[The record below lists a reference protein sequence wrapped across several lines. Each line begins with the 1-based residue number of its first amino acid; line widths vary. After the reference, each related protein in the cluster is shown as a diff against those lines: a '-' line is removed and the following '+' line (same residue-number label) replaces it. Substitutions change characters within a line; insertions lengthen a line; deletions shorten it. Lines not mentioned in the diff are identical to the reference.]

1 VPEQAISRVRRWTM
15 LIVSLTATL
24 CANVFINGVA
34 FLIPTLHA
42 RHGTSLAEGGL
53 LASLPSFG
61 MVITLFAWGY
71 LLDRIGERI
80 VLTLGLALTAAAGFA
95 AASAHS
101 TLAMGAFLILGGMAA
116 ASSISAC
123 GRLVT
128 GWFPPHQ
135 RALAM
140 GIRQTAQPLGIALA
154 ALVIPELAKRSFST
168 ALLFPAVLCAA
179 AAVLSALGVKDPP
192 RPIRADASDAQLAN
206 PYRSTATLWRIHA
219 ASALLM
225 VPQPVVLTFM
235 LVWFMLDRGLSAAW
249 AGALV
254 GLSQLIGALGRIAVG
269 RWADHVGSRM
279 RPLRILAVATSV
291 VMLALA
297 FTDHLNW
304 PLAVPMMVTAA
315 ALTGDSGL
323 PFTTIPELAGP
334 FWSGRAL
341 SAQNALERL
350 MVALGPPIF
359 GGLISTAGFPAAF
372 AVCAVFPLA
381 ALPFVPVGP
390 QPPPPGGTTRERSAG
405 GAAAHT
411 GRQQRAAAVES

>member
-1 VPEQAISRVRRWTM
+1 MM
-15 LIVSLTATL
+15 LGVSLGATL

-34 FLIPTLHA
+34 FLIPMLHV

-71 LLDRIGERI
+71 LLDRVGERI
-80 VLTLGLALTAAAGFA
+80 VLSLGLALTAAAGFA

-101 TLAMGAFLILGGMAA
+101 TLAVGAFLILGGMAA
-116 ASSISAC
+116 ASSITAC

-154 ALVIPELAKRSFST
+154 ALVIPELAKRGFST
-168 ALLFPAVLCAA
+168 ALLFPAMLCTISAV
-179 AAVLSALGVKDPP
+179 AAVVCVKDPP
-192 RPIRADASDAQLAN
+192 RVDRTDAPAEQLEN
-206 PYRSTATLWRIHA
+206 PYRRTSALWRIHA
-219 ASALLM
+219 ASVLLM

-235 LVWFMLDRGLSAAW
+235 LAWFMMDRGMSVGW

-254 GLSQLIGALGRIAVG
+254 GISQLLGALGRVAAG
-269 RWADHVGSRM
+269 RWSDYVGSRM
-279 RPLRILAVATSV
+279 RPLRILAVGTAA
-291 VMLALA
+291 VMLVLALA
-297 FTDHLNW
+297 DYLDWT
-304 PLAVPMMVTAA
+304 LAVPAMLIAA

-334 FWSGRAL
+334 YWSGRAL
-341 SAQNALERL
+341 STQNALERL
-350 MVALGPPIF
+350 MVALGPPLF
-359 GGLISTAGFPAAF
+359 GGLIGAAGYPVAF
-372 AVCAVFPLA
+372 AVCGIFPLA
-381 ALPFVPVGP
+381 ALPFIPVGRKVPV
-390 QPPPPGGTTRERSAG
+390 
-405 GAAAHT
+405 AA
-411 GRQQRAAAVES
+411 ES

>member
-1 VPEQAISRVRRWTM
+1 M
-15 LIVSLTATL
+15 LGVSLAATL

-34 FLIPTLHA
+34 FLIPMLHA
-42 RHGTSLAEGGL
+42 RHDTSLAEGGL

-61 MVITLFAWGY
+61 MMLTLPAWGY
-71 LLDRIGERI
+71 LLDRVGERL
-80 VLTLGLALTAAAGFA
+80 VLATGLVLTAAAGFA

-101 TLAMGAFLILGGMAA
+101 IVVVGTFLVLGGMAA
-116 ASSISAC
+116 ASSITAC

-128 GWFPPHQ
+128 GWFPPDQ

-154 ALVIPELAKRSFST
+154 ALVIPELAKRSFAT
-168 ALLFPAVLCAA
+168 ALLFPAVLCAI
-179 AAVLSALGVKDPP
+179 AAVVSAVGVRDPP
-192 RPIRADASDAQLAN
+192 RQIRAAASDEELAN
-206 PYRSTATLWRIHA
+206 PYRGTVTLWRIHA
-219 ASALLM
+219 ASAVLM

-235 LVWFMLDRGLSAAW
+235 LVWLMMDRGLSATW

-254 GLSQLIGALGRIAVG
+254 GISQLLGALGRIGAG

-279 RPLRILAVATSV
+279 RPLRKLAVATTV
-291 VMLALA
+291 VMLVLALS
-297 FTDHLNW
+297 DYWDW
-304 PLAVPMMVTAA
+304 PLAVPAMVIAA
-315 ALTGDSGL
+315 AITGDSGL

-350 MVALGPPIF
+350 VVAVAPPVF
-359 GGLISTAGFPAAF
+359 GAVITAAGFPLAF
-372 AVCAVFPLA
+372 AVCGLFPLL

-390 QPPPPGGTTRERSAG
+390 QPPAPGGTTPGRSDADPANIPAEST
-405 GAAAHT
+405 AAAD
-411 GRQQRAAAVES
+411 

>member
-1 VPEQAISRVRRWTM
+1 
-15 LIVSLTATL
+15 
-24 CANVFINGVA
+24 
-34 FLIPTLHA
+34 
-42 RHGTSLAEGGL
+42 
-53 LASLPSFG
+53 
-61 MVITLFAWGY
+61 MVVTLFAWGY

-101 TLAMGAFLILGGMAA
+101 MVAMGAFLVLGGMAA
-116 ASSISAC
+116 ASSITAC

-154 ALVIPELAKRSFST
+154 ALVIPELAKQQ
-168 ALLFPAVLCAA
+168 LLDGAAVSGGLCAV

-192 RPIRADASDAQLAN
+192 RPVRADASDAQLAN
-206 PYRSTATLWRIHA
+206 PYRGTATLWRIHA

-235 LVWFMLDRGLSAAW
+235 LVWFMIDRGLSAAW

-254 GLSQLIGALGRIAVG
+254 GLSQLLGALGRIAVG

-291 VMLALA
+291 VMLVLAL
-297 FTDHLNW
+297 TDHLNW
-304 PLAVPMMVTAA
+304 PLAVPIMVTAA
-315 ALTGDSGL
+315 ALTGDNGCRSRRS
-323 PFTTIPELAGP
+323 PNSP
-334 FWSGRAL
+334 GR
-341 SAQNALERL
+341 
-350 MVALGPPIF
+350 F
-359 GGLISTAGFPAAF
+359 GAD
-372 AVCAVFPLA
+372 
-381 ALPFVPVGP
+381 
-390 QPPPPGGTTRERSAG
+390 
-405 GAAAHT
+405 AH
-411 GRQQRAAAVES
+411 

>member
-1 VPEQAISRVRRWTM
+1 VPEPAISTVRRWTM
-15 LIVSLTATL
+15 LVVSLTATL

-34 FLIPTLHA
+34 FLIPMLHA
-42 RHGTSLAEGGL
+42 RHDTGLAEGGL
-53 LASLPSFG
+53 LAALPSFG
-61 MVITLFAWGY
+61 MVLALPAWGY

-80 VLTLGLALTAAAGFA
+80 VLTLGLTLTAAAGFA

-101 TLAMGAFLILGGMAA
+101 IMAMGIFLVLGGMAA
-116 ASSISAC
+116 ASSVTAC

-140 GIRQTAQPLGIALA
+140 GIRQTAQPLGIGLA
-154 ALVIPELAKRSFST
+154 ALVIPELAKQSLST
-168 ALLFPAVLCAA
+168 ALLFPAGLCAI
-179 AAVLSALGVKDPP
+179 AAVIGAVGVKDPP
-192 RPIRADASDAQLAN
+192 RPTHADASDADLAN
-206 PYRSTATLWRIHA
+206 PYRGATTLWRIHA

-235 LVWFMLDRGLSAAW
+235 LVWFTMDRGLSAAW

-254 GLSQLIGALGRIAVG
+254 GLSQLLGALGRIAAG
-269 RWADHVGSRM
+269 RWADRVGSRM
-279 RPLRILAVATSV
+279 RPLRILAVATTV
-291 VMLALA
+291 IMLVLALS
-297 FTDHLNW
+297 DRLNW
-304 PLAVPMMVTAA
+304 SLAVPVMVAAA

-350 MVALGPPIF
+350 MVALGPPAF
-359 GGLISTAGFPAAF
+359 GALIAATGFPVAF
-372 AVCAVFPLA
+372 AVCGLFPLA
-381 ALPFVPVGP
+381 ALPFVPVGR
-390 QPPPPGGTTRERSAG
+390 PPRVMADRI
-405 GAAAHT
+405 AAF
-411 GRQQRAAAVES
+411 ES